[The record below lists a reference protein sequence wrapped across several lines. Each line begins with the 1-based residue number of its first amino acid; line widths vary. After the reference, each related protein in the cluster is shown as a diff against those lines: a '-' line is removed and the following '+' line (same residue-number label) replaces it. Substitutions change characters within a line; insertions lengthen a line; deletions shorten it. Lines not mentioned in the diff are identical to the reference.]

1 MKIVEILS
9 ESVVS
14 VWGRKGSGMAR
25 RYRCTAGIR
34 KGRIVSSPTTC
45 TKPKDVKKSFRFKA
59 TRARRGSAMGIKASR
74 TKRATVS
81 SRVRKLNI
89 SQARQKLKPYKPG
102 KRKPIR
108 K

>member
-1 MKIVEILS
+1 
-9 ESVVS
+9 
-14 VWGRKGSGMAR
+14 
-25 RYRCTAGIR
+25 
-34 KGRIVSSPTTC
+34 
-45 TKPKDVKKSFRFKA
+45 
-59 TRARRGSAMGIKASR
+59 MGIKASR

-89 SQARQKLKPYKPG
+89 GQARQKIKTYKPG